1 MLKKIS
7 NILNNAVK
15 KYDTDIIGS
24 YADKLLLKYAKNII
38 EVPYLEWYNS
48 SVSFPMKKSCQC
60 ATINIESLYCSFIFW
75 LKKVRRS
82 RTNYR
87 VVNFKKNEI
96 FFPFNWKK
104 CDIVALI
111 IEKSTLKVDEKIVA
125 RKFKIIMEMEAKND
139 KLLWKN

>member
-60 ATINIESLYCSFIFW
+60 ATINIEPLYCSFIFW
-75 LKKVRRS
+75 LKKVPDLG
-82 RTNYR
+82 TNYHG
-87 VVNFKKNEI
+87 VNFKKNEI
-96 FFPFNWKK
+96 ILSF
-104 CDIVALI
+104 D
-111 IEKSTLKVDEKIVA
+111 
-125 RKFKIIMEMEAKND
+125 
-139 KLLWKN
+139 